1 MARLDLSRHFR
12 ISNRNEIADMQFY
25 KENPARR
32 KRRLESIETAAL
44 CFDCSRKIA
53 AKETVY
59 RERRRFGVALVCERC
74 HKKSWFAYSLMPK
87 PCEQCGRL
95 VGMERPYPL
104 RIICSNRCRTLRQ
117 KVWAKENR
125 EKWKAIRAKHATTPR
140 IHTQARRRQALL
152 G

>member
-1 MARLDLSRHFR
+1 MLFR
-12 ISNRNEIADMQFY
+12 SISNGNEIADMQFY

-53 AKETVY
+53 AKKTVY

-74 HKKSWFAYSLMPK
+74 HKKSWFAYSLIPK

-95 VGMERPYPL
+95 VGMERPHPL
-104 RIICSNRCRTLRQ
+104 RIICSNRCRRLRQ

-125 EKWKAIRAKHATTPR
+125 DKWKAIRATHVSAGG
-140 IHTQARRRQALL
+140 HTR
-152 G
+152 

>member
-25 KENPARR
+25 KEDPARR

-59 RERRRFGVALVCERC
+59 RKRRGFGVALVCERC

-95 VGMERPYPL
+95 VGMERPHPL
-104 RIICSNRCRTLRQ
+104 RIICSNRCRRLRQ

-125 EKWKAIRAKHATTPR
+125 EKWKAIRAKHVSAGG
-140 IHTQARRRQALL
+140 HTR
-152 G
+152 